1 MSSSRL
7 GTSDGPDLDAG
18 IGGDMEIEHEDLV
31 DPAGDRLPEPA
42 RRALVSLLMNRYVS
56 RARHRMAW
64 EGILTYENDLRAR
77 LDEMYLDLVV
87 DHEAEVAFKRQ
98 QDGDDVPRVLRRE
111 KALTRDASFLLI
123 FLRRECAFADPDD
136 GPVVV
141 TRDQIGEFL
150 RAYREEGDSDGAR
163 FSRRVDAAIN
173 ALIKPWQILEPD
185 PAVDYLFTIAPVVV
199 PLVGVDE
206 MRRLE
211 TAFSQAATGP
221 ESSPPP
227 DGDLDDGALA
237 SDKDVDDC
245 GEGAGNE
252 YGEKDLS

>member
-1 MSSSRL
+1 
-7 GTSDGPDLDAG
+7 
-18 IGGDMEIEHEDLV
+18 
-31 DPAGDRLPEPA
+31 
-42 RRALVSLLMNRYVS
+42 
-56 RARHRMAW
+56 MAW

-77 LDEMYLDLVV
+77 LDEMYLNLVV

-111 KALTRDASFLLI
+111 KALTRDASFVLI
-123 FLRRECAFADPDD
+123 FLRREYAFADPDD
-136 GPVVV
+136 GAVVI

-150 RAYREEGDSDGAR
+150 RAYREDGDGDDAR

-185 PAVDYLFTIAPVVV
+185 PAVDYLFTISPVIV

-211 TAFSQAATGP
+211 AAFRLAAADP
-221 ESSPPP
+221 DSSPPS
-227 DGDLDDGALA
+227 DGGADDGAFTGDEDA
-237 SDKDVDDC
+237 DDD
-245 GEGAGNE
+245 GEG
-252 YGEKDLS
+252 DLS

>member
-1 MSSSRL
+1 MMRGSWL
-7 GTSDGPDLDAG
+7 GTSDAADLDTE
-18 IGGDMEIEHEDLV
+18 IGGNAEVEQEHLDDL
-31 DPAGDRLPEPA
+31 AGNRLPEPA

-56 RARHRMAW
+56 MTRHRIAW

-77 LDEMYLDLVV
+77 LDEIYLDLIV

-98 QDGDDVPRVLRRE
+98 QDGDDVPRMLRRE

-136 GPVVV
+136 EQVVIS
-141 TRDQIGEFL
+141 RDQIGEFL
-150 RAYREEGDSDGAR
+150 RAYREDGDSDDAR

-185 PAVDYLFTIAPVVV
+185 PAVEYLFTISPVVV
-199 PLVGVDE
+199 PLIGVDE

-211 TAFSQAATGP
+211 AAFRQAAAGR
-221 ESSPPP
+221 ESSPSP
-227 DGDLDDGALA
+227 DGDVDDSALA
-237 SDKDVDDC
+237 STEDADDG
-245 GEGAGNE
+245 GEG
-252 YGEKDLS
+252 DLS

>member
-1 MSSSRL
+1 MSDSWL
-7 GTSDGPDLDAG
+7 GTSDAADLDTEM
-18 IGGDMEIEHEDLV
+18 GGNAEVEQEHLDGL
-31 DPAGDRLPEPA
+31 AGDRLPEPA

-56 RARHRMAW
+56 KARHRVAW

-111 KALTRDASFLLI
+111 KALTRDASFVLI
-123 FLRRECAFADPDD
+123 FLRREYAFADPDD
-136 GPVVV
+136 GPVVI

-150 RAYREEGDSDGAR
+150 RAYREEGDSDDAR

-185 PAVDYLFTIAPVVV
+185 PAVGYLFTISPVVF

-211 TAFSQAATGP
+211 AAFRQAAAGP
-221 ESSPPP
+221 ESSPLP
-227 DGDLDDGALA
+227 DGVIDSAFEGGEHADDG
-237 SDKDVDDC
+237 DQ
-245 GEGAGNE
+245 G
-252 YGEKDLS
+252 DLS

>member
-1 MSSSRL
+1 MMSNSWL
-7 GTSDGPDLDAG
+7 GTSDTVAANTE
-18 IGGDMEIEHEDLV
+18 IGGDMAGEHQHLDDLA
-31 DPAGDRLPEPA
+31 DDRLPDPA
-42 RRALVSLLMNRYVS
+42 RRALVSLLMNRYVT
-56 RARHRMAW
+56 RTRHRIAW

-77 LDEMYLDLVV
+77 LDEMYLDLIV

-111 KALTRDASFLLI
+111 KALTRDASFVLI
-123 FLRRECAFADPDD
+123 FLRREYAFADPDD
-136 GPVVV
+136 GPVVI

-150 RAYREEGDSDGAR
+150 RAYREDGDSDDAR

-185 PAVDYLFTIAPVVV
+185 PAVDYLFTISPVVV

-206 MRRLE
+206 MHRLE
-211 TAFSQAATGP
+211 AAFRQATAAT

-227 DGDLDDGALA
+227 DGEVDDSALA
-237 SDKDVDDC
+237 SDEDADDG
-245 GEGAGNE
+245 GEG
-252 YGEKDLS
+252 DLS